1 MANTLLTP
9 DIIAKEALMVLE
21 SNLTMVPLVHTDYS
35 SEFAQVGDTITVRKP
50 TSFIAKNFTGST
62 SVQDITESSVAVKMD
77 RLRDVTTSVTSK
89 QLTLD
94 IKDLST
100 QVIKPAMSS
109 IAQAIDTDLLT
120 VGIENAGSS
129 VQATANPTN
138 LADIAS
144 LAKNFDLNKVPMSER
159 RLVIRPEHKYAYALT
174 DNLSKVA
181 YAGDNETLRRYEIGN
196 VYNFETFMSQNAP
209 YCAASTSGSATAYKV
224 TATAGATEVSLTDLN
239 SAAATIKVGDTFI
252 LDGYMYR
259 FTENKTGS
267 SSSIASIKIDQP
279 IHKSFTAEEATP
291 IKAPNSLAFH
301 KNGIALVHRPLA
313 LPQGNKNSA
322 LATNE
327 DGLSVRVVFD
337 YNSTTKTD
345 TISFDILYGIT
356 ALDSNMIAKLVG

>member
-77 RLRDVTTSVTSK
+77 RLRDVTTSLTSK

-94 IKDLST
+94 LKDFSS
-100 QVIKPAMSS
+100 QVIAPAMSS
-109 IAQAIDTDLLT
+109 IAQAVDTDLLT
-120 VGIENAGSS
+120 VGIENASETVS
-129 VQATANPTN
+129 ATANPTN
-138 LADIAS
+138 LNDIAA
-144 LAKNFDLNKVPMSER
+144 LAKNFDIKKVPVENR
-159 RLVIRPEHKYAYALT
+159 RLIFRPEHKYSYVTT
-174 DNLSKVA
+174 DNLTKVS
-181 YAGDNETLRRYEIGN
+181 YAGTSEALRRAEVGMIYGLD
-196 VYNFETFMSQNAP
+196 TFMDQNAP
-209 YCAASTSGSATAYKV
+209 YCAAATSGSATAYKV

-239 SAAATIKVGDTFI
+239 SASATVKVGDTFI

-259 FTENKTGS
+259 FTENKTAS
-267 SSSIASIKIDQP
+267 SSAISSIKIDQP

-313 LPQGNKNSA
+313 LPQGNKNAA

-345 TISFDILYGIT
+345 TISFDILYGIK